1 MNEGWNMIR
10 VFSLFLLICVM
21 ALPVFAADL
30 PSLISLES
38 RETDTADYFAI
49 QVDEPLKH
57 KKVFMLYNP
66 RRLVLDLQRSE
77 YDDVALPSDAD
88 FDKSVVSDVRFG
100 VFDATTTRL
109 VFDLKRPISSVN
121 LHHFPAKEGKPYHLM
136 LEMNRQENNEN
147 NVYIQGKG
155 GSSLSAELGGG
166 GADVAPYPLLKPSAG
181 ESEIPDKYSLKS
193 AIARKWK
200 NKVPIIM
207 IDAGHGGK
215 DPGATGG
222 HQQYEKEITLDYAQY
237 LADKL
242 NKTGRYKALLTRNDD
257 TFIYLKERVN
267 IAREAQAD
275 IFISLHA
282 DAAGEPSA
290 RGLSVYTVSE
300 KASDKEAEALARQEN
315 KVDEVAGVKLHKD
328 EGVSDILID
337 LAQRDT
343 KNKSSRLADAM
354 VKEFKSKQMKTLS
367 YPHRYAGFRVL
378 KAHDIPSLLIEM
390 GFLTNEQD
398 QKLLKTAQFKSQ
410 ISSSIIAALDDYF
423 GK

>member
-1 MNEGWNMIR
+1 MR
-10 VFSLFLLICVM
+10 LFSLFLILSVM
-21 ALPVFAADL
+21 VAPAMAADT

-49 QVDEPLKH
+49 QVDTPLKH

-66 RRLVLDLQRSE
+66 RRLVLDLERSD
-77 YDDVALPSDAD
+77 YDDVLLPSDVEFAS
-88 FDKSVVSDVRFG
+88 SVVSDVRFG

-121 LHHFPAKEGKPYHLM
+121 LHHFPAKSGKPYHLM
-136 LEMNRQENNEN
+136 LEMNRQEQNDNNIIYQINKTEDEHEELA
-147 NVYIQGKG
+147 GDA
-155 GSSLSAELGGG
+155 SSETSNES
-166 GADVAPYPLLKPSAG
+166 PRPLLKP
-181 ESEIPDKYSLKS
+181 
-193 AIARKWK
+193 ARDVPSDEHIVLDSSPSQWR
-200 NKVPIIM
+200 NKTPIIM

-222 HQQYEKEITLDYAQY
+222 KAQYEKDITLAYAKY
-237 LADKL
+237 LTKKL
-242 NKTGRYKALLTRNDD
+242 NQTGRYRAFLTRRDD
-257 TFIYLKERVN
+257 VFILLRERVTL
-267 IAREAQAD
+267 ARDAGAD

-282 DAAGEPSA
+282 DSAGEASA

-300 KASDKEAEALARQEN
+300 KASDKEAAALAAQEN
-315 KVDEVAGVKLHKD
+315 KADELDGSVLHKD
-328 EGVSDILID
+328 AQVSDILID

-343 KNKSSRLADAM
+343 KNKSSRLADIM
-354 VKEFKSKQMKTLS
+354 VEEFKRENMKMLP

-390 GFLTNEQD
+390 GFLTNPTD
-398 QKLLKTAQFKSQ
+398 QKLLKTTKFKSQ
-410 ISSSIIAALDDYF
+410 ISGSIINALDGYF